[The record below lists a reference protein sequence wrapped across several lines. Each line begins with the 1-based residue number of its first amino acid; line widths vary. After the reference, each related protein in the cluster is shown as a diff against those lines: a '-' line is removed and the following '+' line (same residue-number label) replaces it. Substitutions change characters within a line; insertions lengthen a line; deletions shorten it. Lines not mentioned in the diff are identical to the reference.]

1 MRPEE
6 LSDAIGNLDERFI
19 ESADKLRHSKKAKR
33 IVSINWGRWVALAA
47 CLCLVAGLGAA
58 LFGGS
63 KSDMADA
70 LLGGSTGE
78 TCTVTTDSTA
88 GAPGEYDDA
97 KSEEANAGRVNE
109 LHLAVYPEAVAF
121 PDELDYTNTLTGRV
135 DHEAY
140 SDAYSLWWQ
149 QRRECY
155 DFAEAYSGRLD
166 GFYATTVQTMLGAA
180 GDENLVYSP
189 VNIYLAL
196 CMLAETTGEE
206 SRAQVLALLGLDSV
220 EEARAVAGSLFN
232 ANYSNDGATTSLLAN
247 SIWLDDGLSYNDA
260 VLQTLAQ
267 DHYASSFSGEMGSA
281 EYNARVQRW
290 LDEQTGGLLSEQ
302 AQGIEFGPETSFA
315 LASTVYYNARWA
327 STFAETQTASGIFH
341 STTGDVDIDF
351 MHQSSSGIYYW
362 GDGFSAVSKSF
373 DNGGGSMWFILP
385 DEGVS
390 ISQLVGSDDCVDFI
404 VSPDERVNNKHLVI
418 NMAVPK
424 FDVASDIE
432 LRDSLRAMGVTEV
445 FDSALADF
453 SPLMGNYPGYL
464 SSARHAARV
473 LIDEEGVEAAAYT
486 VLIRDGGAMPPTDEV
501 DFVLDRPFI
510 FVLRGIDGEIL
521 FIGVVNQP

>member
-6 LSDAIGNLDERFI
+6 LSDAIGKLNEKYI

-33 IVSINWGRWVALAA
+33 SVSINWGRWVALAA
-47 CLCLVAGLGAA
+47 CLCLVIGLGAM

-88 GAPGEYDDA
+88 GAAGEYDDA
-97 KSEEANAGRVNE
+97 KSEEADADKIND
-109 LHLAVYPEAVAF
+109 LHLAVYPEMVAF
-121 PDELDYTNTLTGRV
+121 PDEADYTNALTGRV

-140 SDAYSLWWQ
+140 SDAYGRWND
-149 QRRECY
+149 QRRGRY
-155 DFAEAYSGRLD
+155 DWAAGYAGKLD
-166 GFYATTVQTMLGAA
+166 GFYATTIRTMLTAA
-180 GDENLVYSP
+180 GDENMVYSP

-196 CMLAETTGEE
+196 CMLAETTGGE
-206 SRAQVLALLGLDSV
+206 SRAQVLELLGLDSV
-220 EEARAVAGSLFN
+220 EDVRAVAGSLFA
-232 ANYSNDGATTSLLAN
+232 ANYSDDGATTSLLAN
-247 SIWLDDGLSYNDA
+247 SIWLDNGLWYNDA
-260 VLQTLAQ
+260 VLQTLAR
-267 DHYASSFSGEMGSA
+267 DYYASSFSGEMGSD

-327 STFAETQTASGIFH
+327 STFAPSMTAPGVFH
-341 STTGDVDIDF
+341 SPVGDMEIDF
-351 MHQSSSGIYYW
+351 MHQSASGTYYW
-362 GDGFSAVSKSF
+362 GDGFSAVCKSF

-385 DEGVS
+385 DEGVGIGDLLS
-390 ISQLVGSDDCVDFI
+390 GEDCVDFI
-404 VSPDERVNNKHLVI
+404 INPDQWMNNKHLTI

-424 FDVASDIE
+424 FDVTSDIE

-445 FDSALADF
+445 FDSSLADF
-453 SPLMGNYPGYL
+453 SPLMGDDPGYL

-501 DFVLDRPFI
+501 DFILDRPFI
-510 FVLRGIDGEIL
+510 FVLRGVDGEIL
-521 FIGVVNQP
+521 FMGVVNQP